1 MKTILLGLN
10 ELNFDYVRYYTDK
23 GLLPNFK
30 LLLDK
35 FKLIE
40 TTSENKY
47 ELLEPW
53 IQWTTLHTGKTFKEH
68 KIFRLGD
75 IVDSDEEQIF
85 ESIEAKGIKVG
96 AVSPF
101 NAKNNLKNP
110 AFFIP
115 DPWTKTKVSGN
126 WFIDAI
132 YKAIHQSVNDNASGK
147 LKFSTLITLASG
159 LIRIVPPSRYG
170 RYLKYFLKIGKPGV
184 KAIILDTLLADVFIF
199 LFNKNKPGFS
209 NLFLNTGAH
218 IQHHYLFN
226 SDAYKGN
233 LKNPEWYCENGYDP
247 FITILKL
254 YDDII
259 GKLLKLEV
267 NLFVATGLHQQPH
280 KDLTFYWRINKHEDF
295 VNKISLDGIL
305 KVLPRMSRDFLIE
318 FTNKEKTTLAE
329 KILNS
334 FYLKRDGKKLFNVDN
349 RGKSLFVELVYSS
362 EVMKDDTI
370 VSKKYNLQL
379 SHFKKYI
386 SFVAIKN
393 GEHNGLGYFA
403 FNPKHIKEEV
413 EDKIELKEV
422 KGIIERSVFN
432 INK

>member
-1 MKTILLGLN
+1 M
-10 ELNFDYVRYYTDK
+10 
-23 GLLPNFK
+23 
-30 LLLDK
+30 
-35 FKLIE
+35 
-40 TTSENKY
+40 
-47 ELLEPW
+47 
-53 IQWTTLHTGKTFKEH
+53 
-68 KIFRLGD
+68 
-75 IVDSDEEQIF
+75 
-85 ESIEAKGIKVG
+85 
-96 AVSPF
+96 
-101 NAKNNLKNP
+101 
-110 AFFIP
+110 
-115 DPWTKTKVSGN
+115 
-126 WFIDAI
+126 
-132 YKAIHQSVNDNASGK
+132 
-147 LKFSTLITLASG
+147 
-159 LIRIVPPSRYG
+159 
-170 RYLKYFLKIGKPGV
+170 
-184 KAIILDTLLADVFIF
+184 
-199 LFNKNKPGFS
+199 
-209 NLFLNTGAH
+209 
-218 IQHHYLFN
+218 
-226 SDAYKGN
+226 
-233 LKNPEWYCENGYDP
+233 
-247 FITILKL
+247 
-254 YDDII
+254 
-259 GKLLKLEV
+259 

>member
-10 ELNFDYVRYYTDK
+10 ELNFDYIRYYSEK

-30 LLLDK
+30 TILDK

-126 WFIDAI
+126 WFIDVL

-147 LKFSTLITLASG
+147 LKFSTLITLALG
-159 LIRIVPPSRYG
+159 LIRIVPPSRYP
-170 RYLKYFLKIGKPGV
+170 RYFKYFLKIGKPGV
-184 KAIILDTLLADVFIF
+184 KAIILDTLLADVFIY
-199 LFNKNKPGFS
+199 LFKKNIPGFS

-247 FITILKL
+247 FISILKL

-295 VNKISLDGIL
+295 VKKIGLDGIL

-318 FTNKEKTTLAE
+318 FTNKEKTILAE

-334 FYLKRDGKKLFNVDN
+334 FCLKRDGKKLFNVDN
-349 RGKSLFVELVYSS
+349 RGTSLFVELIYSS

-370 VSKKYNLQL
+370 FSKKFNLQL
-379 SHFKKYI
+379 THFKKYI

-403 FNPKHIKEEV
+403 YNPKHIKEKI

-422 KGIIERSVFN
+422 KGIIERSVLN
-432 INK
+432 LN